1 MLSLSVGV
9 DNFFDSAL
17 ASAVLQSAVGVAN
30 RAQQNSTAGKQSYV
44 SRLHDLTH
52 ACAHVITY
60 SFKAAPCRTSNAT
73 QCSCRL
79 RAVSRPP
86 GACLSEPLQGAA
98 LGRRSSFHLA
108 VLTGSAP
115 LFNGVLQSAT
125 VLLHDS

>member
-60 SFKAAPCRTSNAT
+60 SFKAARNAAAG
-73 QCSCRL
+73 CERSAAR
-79 RAVSRPP
+79 RAPV
-86 GACLSEPLQGAA
+86 
-98 LGRRSSFHLA
+98 
-108 VLTGSAP
+108 
-115 LFNGVLQSAT
+115 
-125 VLLHDS
+125 